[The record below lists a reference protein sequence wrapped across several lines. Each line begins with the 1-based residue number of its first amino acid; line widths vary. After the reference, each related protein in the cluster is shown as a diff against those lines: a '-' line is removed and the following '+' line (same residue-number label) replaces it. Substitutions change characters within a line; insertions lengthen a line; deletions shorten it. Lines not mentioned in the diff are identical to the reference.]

1 MIHRVTGHLEEKS
14 GSKYLVLSSDIELME
29 KYRQNFGMG
38 LKTRLNQLMVVKNL
52 NMVKILWGS
61 NSTQMMICR

>member
-14 GSKYLVLSSDIELME
+14 GSKYLVLSSDIELIE
-29 KYRQNFGMG
+29 KYTQNFGMG

-61 NSTQMMICR
+61 NSTQMMICH

>member
-14 GSKYLVLSSDIELME
+14 GSKYLVLSSDIELIE
-29 KYRQNFGMG
+29 KYTQNFGMG

-52 NMVKILWGS
+52 NMVKIL
-61 NSTQMMICR
+61 